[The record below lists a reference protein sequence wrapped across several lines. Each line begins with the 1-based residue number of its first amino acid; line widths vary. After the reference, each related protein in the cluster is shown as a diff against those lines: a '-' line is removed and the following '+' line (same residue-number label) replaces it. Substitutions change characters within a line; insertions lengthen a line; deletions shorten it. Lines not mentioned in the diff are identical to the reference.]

1 MQHYEVT
8 ATYSNG
14 MVIRRIVVADSA
26 ETALQRFETVCAN
39 FGISHSETD
48 WYYSLDISAVPT
60 PSGDWNERAYQ
71 EELALMEQYNVYLH
85 VITREATAANLYL
98 DDMTPEEFFKFRHD
112 LATDDTGMNEP
123 EWVLEVYE
131 TLEQNR

>member
-1 MQHYEVT
+1 MQHYQVT
-8 ATYSNG
+8 ATYTNG
-14 MVIRRIVVADSA
+14 MIIRRIVVADSA

-60 PSGDWNERAYQ
+60 PSGYWTDAAYQ
-71 EELALMEQYNVYLH
+71 ETLALMEQHNVYLH
-85 VITREATAANLYL
+85 MVTREATSANLGL
-98 DDMTPEEFFKFRHD
+98 DDEMTAEDFYKFRHD

-123 EWVLEVYE
+123 EWVVQVYE
-131 TLEQNR
+131 NL